1 MNLYNRDWEHSD
13 SHRRGV
19 LTNDNDAL
27 AGELCVKVDLLRE
40 LSKSIGDEVREQ
52 NAFLDGSL
60 SDVFARSEGMLLSA
74 LRRTDSPPQ
83 QQEGQEANGARA
95 LKLLLPFLLFI
106 LLLDSIFD
114 WSVDKKPRGL
124 ALELGSYKERLPI
137 GHAQFYVLY
146 EPSSLEIRVTPQE
159 KDVDLYVIA
168 DDDLDY
174 FRHRIPQL
182 EKFINSSSHSF
193 SLTMMRLVKLDPPVP
208 WEVISPPEEVKSIH
222 RLINATIT
230 TYWPSIPTFTLAST
244 SLGVER
250 LYVPAAFRRPLFV
263 VVFAPSSGFV
273 QSDEGAE
280 SSSTREQQ
288 YHHYVIQL
296 LEKTDEVVSTY
307 EIIRAAAER
316 QSFAYDE
323 LAAMFSTLH
332 VESQRET
339 RAKPSLIDT
348 ATPQNSRVQRNK
360 VVEEEDG
367 KGSTAW
373 ELLQHFVL
381 GLLESL
387 VNNLI

>member
-1 MNLYNRDWEHSD
+1 MTLYNRDWEHSD

-60 SDVFARSEGMLLSA
+60 SDMFARSEGMLLSA
-74 LRRTDSPPQ
+74 LRRVGLIRREQGFCSCGLYCQ
-83 QQEGQEANGARA
+83 IFLFA
-95 LKLLLPFLLFI
+95 LLFFFLCWLLLKFA
-106 LLLDSIFD
+106 
-114 WSVDKKPRGL
+114 R
-124 ALELGSYKERLPI
+124 RLPI

-146 EPSSLEIRVTPQE
+146 EPSSLEIQVVPQE

-182 EKFINSSSHSF
+182 EKFLNSSSPSF
-193 SLTMMRLVKLDPPVP
+193 PLTSKMTRLVKLDPPVP

-222 RLINATIT
+222 RLVNATIT
-230 TYWPSIPTFTLAST
+230 TYWSSIPTFTLAST

-250 LYVPAAFRRPLFV
+250 LYVPAAFGRPLFV

-273 QSDEGAE
+273 QSDEGTE
-280 SSSTREQQ
+280 SSSAREQQ

-307 EIIRAAAER
+307 EIVRAAAER

-339 RAKPSLIDT
+339 RAKPSPTDT

-360 VVEEEDG
+360 VAEEEDG
-367 KGSTAW
+367 KESTAW
-373 ELLQHFVL
+373 KLLQHFVL
-381 GLLESL
+381 GLLSL
-387 VNNLI
+387 INNLI